1 LTYQRN
7 RNTKRI
13 NKMTELKDT
22 LITIFNEYVKNT
34 DVETRKELYLQDWN
48 GYYTTKATN
57 DLPEDVKELID
68 TLLREG
74 ELNDMEVNNEILH
87 DYATQDLIDE
97 GIDPENATD
106 EEWESAYEYNI
117 FSETGHYAYSNYV
130 ENVVEEKL
138 LEMMKEAREEEVEVI
153 INELRSIFT
162 KQGII
167 LERKTE
173 KYRNYTWKAD
183 FTEIVSVDEEWT
195 ITIHNYDDETTPI
208 DFEIDYNGHSDCGDE
223 LEEVLD
229 IMEYVKESNKKDF
242 VY

>member
-1 LTYQRN
+1 MEI
-7 RNTKRI
+7 TK
-13 NKMTELKDT
+13 ET
-22 LITIFNEYVKNT
+22 LITIFNEYVENT

-48 GYYTTKATN
+48 GYYTTDATN
-57 DLPEDVKELID
+57 DLSTDVKELID
-68 TLLREG
+68 TLQREG
-74 ELNDMEVNNEILH
+74 CFDDMEVYNEINH

-106 EEWESAYEYNI
+106 EEWENAYDYN
-117 FSETGHYAYSNYV
+117 FFNETGYYAFSNYV
-130 ENVVEEKL
+130 ENAVEGKL
-138 LEMMKEAREEEVEVI
+138 LQMIKEAREEEVEVI

-167 LERKTE
+167 LETKTE

-195 ITIHNYDDETTPI
+195 IVIHNYDDETSPI

-229 IMEYVKESNKKDF
+229 IMEYVKESNKKGF
-242 VY
+242 VF